1 MITTDGKLHIK
12 RFLAGQVPAIA
23 QSIAFGVGNKA
34 EAVGDTKLQFEA
46 GRVDIALTSFDF
58 VNNRLIYKAQLPD
71 DFSGSIYEAAIFS
84 TSADDVAGQ
93 FGSRLLASFE
103 SDTEDWLDPSTG
115 TAPTYVTGG
124 TSRIGTASMRQA
136 PAASASET
144 DAMNQLALDLSG
156 YSGNDKFVFAFN
168 VGNANTASIRFRFM
182 TDASNYYDI
191 LLGAQSS
198 GYKVVEVAKSAA
210 TVTGAPKWE
219 SITEIRVITTSTAGG
234 ASAVD
239 FDGIRIEDS
248 DTINPNYVMVARE
261 MLATPFI
268 KEEGKIQEIEFAL
281 DVNV

>member
-23 QSIAFGVGNKA
+23 QSIAFGVGNRA

-71 DFSGSIYEAAIFS
+71 DFAGSIYEAAIFS
-84 TSADDVAGQ
+84 VASDDVAGQ

-103 SDTEDWLDPSTG
+103 DDTEDWIDPATG
-115 TAPTYVTGG
+115 NSASYVTAA

-144 DAMNQLALDLSG
+144 DAMNQLALDLGG

-168 VGNANTASIRFRFM
+168 VGTANTASIRFRFM
-182 TDASNYYDI
+182 TDASNYYDF
-191 LLGAQSS
+191 LLGAQTT
-198 GYKVVEVAKSAA
+198 GYKVVEAAKSTA

-219 SITEIRVITTSTAGG
+219 NITEIRVITTSTAGG

-261 MLATPFI
+261 MLSTPFV